1 MYNIVT
7 TLNINQLFKKSKF
20 YKKQLGWSITDKTN
34 SNNRF
39 KVNEKEEFRQFYMDK
54 YKSFIQMEGNM
65 GSIKF
70 YSDHYMKRSD
80 EIIIFYKEKDFVFI
94 HNKNLYN
101 NLGAEGYLNELIK
114 EIETKYFDEID
125 KAKDRK
131 TKKNTADASKV
142 FMDPGSV
149 TYEDILKYKQK

>member
-1 MYNIVT
+1 
-7 TLNINQLFKKSKF
+7 
-20 YKKQLGWSITDKTN
+20 
-34 SNNRF
+34 
-39 KVNEKEEFRQFYMDK
+39 
-54 YKSFIQMEGNM
+54 MEGNM